1 MAKLTMREAVKR
13 FDVSKPTL
21 LKHLAIGKVSGI
33 KDDSGQWAID
43 ASELA
48 RVYVA
53 RQTELPEKR
62 QLPEANPATYIPAKS
77 ADRIAEL
84 EKALAVAE
92 TKIAHLQQ
100 LADERGDRIND
111 LRRLLPPADP
121 MPRAPTLI
129 GIFSRDW
136 WRRQTSGS

>member
-21 LKHLAIGKVSGI
+21 LKHLACGKVSGV

-53 RQTELPEKR
+53 RQTEFSEKR
-62 QLPEANPATYIPAKS
+62 KLSEADPATHTMGRS
-77 ADRIAEL
+77 ADRIVEL

-92 TKIAHLQQ
+92 TKIAHLQE
-100 LADERGDRIND
+100 LADERGNRIDD

-121 MPRAPTLI
+121 MPRTPTTI